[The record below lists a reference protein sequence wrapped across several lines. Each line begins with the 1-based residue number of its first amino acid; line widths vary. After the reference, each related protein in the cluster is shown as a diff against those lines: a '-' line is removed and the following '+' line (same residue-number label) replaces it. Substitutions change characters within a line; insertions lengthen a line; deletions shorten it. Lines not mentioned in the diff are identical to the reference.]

1 MHRNFAGRAGR
12 WSAAHWKTAT
22 FGWVALVLAAVA
34 LGMAAG
40 TRKLTDA
47 ENSQGETAR
56 AERILADAG
65 FDKSAE
71 EAVLVQRR
79 NGSASAGAVAAE
91 VSQMLR
97 ARHDVENVKLPS
109 APRTGAPCSCSS
121 T

>member
-12 WSAAHWKTAT
+12 WSAAHGKTAT

-40 TRKLTDA
+40 TQKLTDT

-71 EAVLVQRR
+71 EAVLVQRGTAR
-79 NGSASAGAVAAE
+79 
-91 VSQMLR
+91 LR
-97 ARHDVENVKLPS
+97 PARS
-109 APRTGAPCSCSS
+109 RPRCRRCSGHGMTSR